1 MFENEHNAGTKDI
14 QRKRRIAWGITGSGH
29 RLTEIVG
36 IMKKLK
42 EQYQQSVEISVYLSE
57 AGDQVVKYY
66 HLTAFLHENFK
77 SVRVETDSNTPFL
90 AGALQLGTFDFLMIA
105 PTTSN
110 TVAKIAMGIAG
121 SLISNSAIM
130 VLKAFVPVYIQP
142 SDYEIGVTITKLPS
156 GRELR
161 LRMRREDVVHVK
173 KLVTMDG
180 VSVLEEPVDIF
191 QVFKNHFKLQQ
202 NQ

>member
-36 IMKKLK
+36 SMKKLK

-130 VLKAFVPVYIQP
+130 ALKAFVPVYIQP

-161 LRMRREDVVHVK
+161 LMMRREDVVHVK